1 MQYNHWKG
9 KLISSSNGTYIITEN
24 GDVIIIK

>member
-1 MQYNHWKG
+1 MQYNHWQG
-9 KLISSSNGTYIITEN
+9 NLISSSNGTYIITEN

>member
-9 KLISSSNGTYIITEN
+9 NLISSSNGTYIITES